1 MGARMGGI
9 STISRG
15 PSIGSIGRIGM
26 LRPERGFSVS
36 RIDNPFNSQV
46 REFRPASPKT
56 EIRGGGVRVLRE
68 RARPQF
74 SAASVIAEA
83 ERIVALAKKPGVQE
97 AAKRPAIIE
106 RKVTPEP
113 IVVRLPSLVRGLDM
127 RVITNPKPAPE
138 VKFQPVQAPKVQ
150 PEAQIRI
157 QPKTESN
164 PGYRVRRI
172 VSPSPAS
179 RVQTEQVKEERL
191 KAEQKQ
197 EEKAGK
203 RQSEKRSVAK
213 IKFSEAVEIS
223 KKRAAALKKAYQEIK
238 NRGLS
243 SKLLRTF
250 LSRSYWEA
258 ISPIAQKGHDGTL
271 NLTVSELEKQRG
283 EDHDEAKENQAI
295 YYAVANHIPVQKGEG
310 GRLATIEEVREV
322 LEGIE
327 KQVLRSNTPAEMVVR
342 RVVSKNIEVKRGGQV
357 ASYSE
362 EKEEVLEET
371 TLKSLGLEEVYPN
384 ILPKAVST

>member
-1 MGARMGGI
+1 MRGVEMGRGI
-9 STISRG
+9 STINRG

-26 LRPERGFSVS
+26 PRPERGFSVS
-36 RIDNPFNSQV
+36 RIANPFNPQV
-46 REFRPASPKT
+46 GEFRLASPKT

-68 RARPQF
+68 RVRPQF

-106 RKVTPEP
+106 RKVTDRRGNLIRTPESA
-113 IVVRLPSLVRGLDM
+113 IVRLPNPDRGLDI
-127 RVITNPKPAPE
+127 RVLSKPI
-138 VKFQPVQAPKVQ
+138 QASKVH

-172 VSPSPAS
+172 VSSSPAS

-191 KAEQKQ
+191 KIEQKQ

-223 KKRAAALKKAYQEIK
+223 KKRAAALKRAFQEIK
-238 NRGLS
+238 TRGLS
-243 SKLLRTF
+243 IKFLRVF
-250 LSRSYWEA
+250 LSRTYWEA

-271 NLTVSELEKQRG
+271 NLTVSELEKHKS
-283 EDHDEAKENQAI
+283 EDYGEAKTDQAI
-295 YYAVANHIPVQKGEG
+295 AYAVSNHIPVQKGEG
-310 GRLATIEEVREV
+310 GRLVTIEEVREV

-327 KQVLRSNTPAEMVVR
+327 KQVLKLNTPAEMVIR
-342 RVVSKNIEVKRGGQV
+342 RVVSKNVELIKAGQIV
-357 ASYSE
+357 AVSE
-362 EKEEVLEET
+362 EKEEALEET

-384 ILPKAVST
+384 ILPKAA